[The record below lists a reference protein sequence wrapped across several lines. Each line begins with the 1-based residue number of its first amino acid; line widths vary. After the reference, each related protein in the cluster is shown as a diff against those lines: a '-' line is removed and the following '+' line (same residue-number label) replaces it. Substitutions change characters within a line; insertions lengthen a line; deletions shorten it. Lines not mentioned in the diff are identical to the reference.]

1 MTKEKDE
8 IVETKVDK
16 DILDYLKA
24 IYFGDLTDPLKAAN
38 SRAYRDMN
46 RTIRFN
52 GLPDATRLALR
63 EKVNAVFDT
72 ELTKLKSDSIT
83 SQDEFDA
90 WHHSV
95 SDKIKKLYLDEGV
108 KLTSGHAQK
117 WINMTIKYLYM
128 LEANS
133 FDGVFEFLHIPLDNY
148 VFDIARDLLGIARP
162 KVAWSSWDNYDEQY
176 LCYQNLIREKITT
189 GTPLRWELRY
199 WLKVARNI
207 EE

>member
-16 DILDYLKA
+16 DILDFLKA
-24 IYFGDLTDPLKAAN
+24 IYFGDFTDPLKVAS

-52 GLPDATRLALR
+52 GLQDATRLALR
-63 EKVNAVFDT
+63 EKVN
-72 ELTKLKSDSIT
+72 
-83 SQDEFDA
+83 
-90 WHHSV
+90 
-95 SDKIKKLYLDEGV
+95 G
-108 KLTSGHAQK
+108 
-117 WINMTIKYLYM
+117 
-128 LEANS
+128 
-133 FDGVFEFLHIPLDNY
+133 
-148 VFDIARDLLGIARP
+148 VFDIARDLLGITRP

-189 GTPLRWELRY
+189 GTPLRWEFRY

>member
-24 IYFGDLTDPLKAAN
+24 IYFGDLIDPLKAAN

-108 KLTSGHAQK
+108 KLTYGHAQK

>member
-16 DILDYLKA
+16 DILDFLKA
-24 IYFGDLTDPLKAAN
+24 IYFGDFTDPLKAAS

-63 EKVNAVFDT
+63 EKVNAVFDV
-72 ELTKLKSDSIT
+72 ELSKLNSDSIK

-90 WHHSV
+90 WHRSV
-95 SDKIKKLYLDEGV
+95 SDMIKALYWDERV
-108 KLTSGHAQK
+108 KLTYGHTQK

-128 LEANS
+128 LETNT
-133 FDGVFEFLHIPLDNY
+133 FDAVFKFLHIPLDNY
-148 VFDIARDLLGIARP
+148 VFDIARDSLGITRP
-162 KVAWSSWDNYDEQY
+162 KVTWSNWDNYDEQY
-176 LCYQNLIREKITT
+176 LQYQNLIREKIST
-189 GTPLRWELRY
+189 GTPLRWEFRY
-199 WLKVARNI
+199 WLRVARNI

>member
-16 DILDYLKA
+16 DILDFLKA
-24 IYFGDLTDPLKAAN
+24 IYFGDFTDPLKVAS

-63 EKVNAVFDT
+63 EKVNAVF
-72 ELTKLKSDSIT
+72 
-83 SQDEFDA
+83 
-90 WHHSV
+90 
-95 SDKIKKLYLDEGV
+95 
-108 KLTSGHAQK
+108 
-117 WINMTIKYLYM
+117 
-128 LEANS
+128 
-133 FDGVFEFLHIPLDNY
+133 EFLHIPLDNY
-148 VFDIARDLLGIARP
+148 VFDIARDLLGITRP
-162 KVAWSSWDNYDEQY
+162 KGAWSSWDNYDEQY

-189 GTPLRWELRY
+189 GTPLRWEFRY